1 MSERWRL
8 RTRLV
13 HGGTARSGFGETS
26 EAIFVTSGF
35 VYASAEE
42 AEARVADRAAGY
54 QYTRIANPTVRMLEE
69 RFALLEG
76 AEDCAAVA
84 TGMAAVHAAL
94 FCQLRAGARVVASAP
109 LFGAC
114 QWIVGDLLPRFG
126 VATEFVRAAD
136 REGWERALAKPAD
149 LVLVESPANPTLELV
164 DIAFVAGLAEQ
175 AGARLVVDNAFATPW
190 LQRPLALG
198 ADLSVYSATKLV
210 DGQGRCLGGLVAG
223 GAVFLRETLRPYVRN
238 TGPTLSPFNAWVL
251 LKGLETLGL
260 RVEAQQASAQR
271 LASWLAEHPGVRAV
285 LYPGLASHPQAELA
299 RRQMSGPGTMIAIR
313 VGGGR
318 ERAFSVLNRL
328 QLVKISNNLGD
339 TRSLATHPATT
350 THAKVPAEL
359 RERLGV
365 SEDLIRLSVG
375 LEEVEDLMADLD
387 RALEP

>member
-1 MSERWRL
+1 MSESWRM

-13 HGGTARSGFGETS
+13 HGGAQRSAFGETS
-26 EAIFVTSGF
+26 EALFLTSGF

-42 AEARVADRAAGY
+42 AEARVAARAPGY
-54 QYTRIANPTVRMLEE
+54 QYSRIANPTVRMLEE
-69 RFALLEG
+69 RFAALEG

-94 FCQLRAGARVVASAP
+94 FSQLKAGARLVASAP

-114 QWIVGDLLPRFG
+114 QWIVSDLLPRYG
-126 VATEFVRAAD
+126 VATEFVPAAD
-136 REGWERALAKPAD
+136 LEGFERALARPAD
-149 LVLVESPANPTLELV
+149 LVLIESPANPTLDLV
-164 DIAFVAGLAEQ
+164 DIEAVARLAKA

-190 LQRPLALG
+190 LQRPLELG
-198 ADLSVYSATKLV
+198 ADLAVYSATKLV
-210 DGQGRCLGGLVAG
+210 DGQGRCLGGLIAG
-223 GAVFLRETLRPYVRN
+223 PARFVEDTLRPYLRN

-260 RVEAQQASAQR
+260 RVEAQQASAR
-271 LASWLAEHPGVRAV
+271 ELAAWLEGHPGVRAV
-285 LYPGLASHPQAELA
+285 RYPGLASHPQAELA
-299 RRQMSGPGTMIAIR
+299 SRQMKGPGTMIAIR

-318 ERAFSVLNRL
+318 ERAFAVLDRL
-328 QLVKISNNLGD
+328 RLVKISNNLGD

-350 THAKVPAEL
+350 THAKVPAQL

-387 RALEP
+387 RALRP

>member
-1 MSERWRL
+1 MSETWRM

-13 HGGTARSGFGETS
+13 HDGTARSAFGETG
-26 EAIFVTSGF
+26 EAIFLTSGF

-42 AEARVADRAAGY
+42 AEARVADRAPGY
-54 QYTRIANPTVRMLEE
+54 QYSRIANPTVRMLEE
-69 RFALLEG
+69 RFAALEG

-94 FCQLRAGARVVASAP
+94 VAQLRAGARLVASAP

-114 QWIVGDLLPRFG
+114 QWIVTELLPRFG
-126 VATEFVRAAD
+126 VETELVAAAD
-136 REGWERALAKPAD
+136 PEAWRRALSRPAD
-149 LVLVESPANPTLELV
+149 LVLVETPANPTLELV
-164 DIAFVAGLAEQ
+164 DIAFVANLAHE

-190 LQRPLALG
+190 LQRPLELG
-198 ADLSVYSATKLV
+198 ADLSVYSATKLI

-223 GAVFLRETLRPYVRN
+223 PAALLKDTLRPYLRN

-260 RVEAQQASAQR
+260 RVEAQQTTAR
-271 LASWLAEHPGVRAV
+271 TLAGWLEGHPGARMVR
-285 LYPGLASHPQAELA
+285 YPGLASHPQAELA
-299 RRQMSGPGTMIAIR
+299 RRQMKGPGTMIAFR

-318 ERAFSVLNRL
+318 ERAFAVLNRL
-328 QLVKISNNLGD
+328 RLVKVSNNLGD

-359 RERLGV
+359 RERLGIT
-365 SEDLIRLSVG
+365 EDLIRLSVG
-375 LEEVEDLMADLD
+375 LEDVEDLMADLD
-387 RALEP
+387 RALAP

>member
-13 HGGTARSGFGETS
+13 HGGAARSGFGETS
-26 EAIFVTSGF
+26 EAIFLTSGF
-35 VYASAEE
+35 VYGSAQE

-54 QYTRIANPTVRMLEE
+54 QYSRIANPTVRMLEE

-114 QWIVGDLLPRFG
+114 QWVVGDLLPRFG
-126 VATEFVRAAD
+126 VKTELVRAAD
-136 REGWERALAKPAD
+136 REGWERALAEPAD

-164 DIAFVAGLAEQ
+164 DIAFVAALAKQ

-223 GAVFLRETLRPYVRN
+223 GAAFLKETLRPYVRN

-260 RVEAQQASAQR
+260 RVEAQQATAQR
-271 LASWLAEHPGVRAV
+271 LAAWLAEHPAVRAV

-350 THAKVPAEL
+350 THAKVAAEL

-387 RALEP
+387 RALGP